1 MAAQGKHSYGG
12 EGGGAQTVTR
22 WARQLRWAQQ
32 LQRSAA
38 RHSDAAVWFC
48 SAYHPHV
55 GKKFCS
61 CFRSLLSG
69 SDKRKTPRLSRASV
83 LLMGRQQAHLF
94 GPSKDRTER
103 PCNKAAKITRHLRSA
118 LSG

>member
-1 MAAQGKHSYGG
+1 MAAQGKHIY
-12 EGGGAQTVTR
+12 EGGGGTP
-22 WARQLRWAQQ
+22 WARELRWAQQ

-61 CFRSLLSG
+61 CFRSLFSG
-69 SDKRKTPRLSRASV
+69 SYKRETPPRPV
-83 LLMGRQQAHLF
+83 CP
-94 GPSKDRTER
+94 GP
-103 PCNKAAKITRHLRSA
+103 PCS
-118 LSG
+118 